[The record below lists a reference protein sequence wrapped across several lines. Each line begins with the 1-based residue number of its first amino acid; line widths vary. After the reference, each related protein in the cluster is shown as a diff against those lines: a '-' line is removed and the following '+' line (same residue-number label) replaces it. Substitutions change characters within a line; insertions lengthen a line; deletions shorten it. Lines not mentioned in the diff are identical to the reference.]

1 MDHFQIL
8 LLVAILLRA
17 SKSRPDRRRNAAYG
31 KFIASREYLLAGKK
45 ERKTFSENWFVYYF
59 SSLIILLLIQKL
71 SVVFLWIKIAKYVT
85 RLRGILFLGCFCAS
99 DLLFILQGKSP
110 GGSPSL
116 LFQFL
121 AWSQYQFRETKHL
134 MFMIGWSTD
143 SLRLHYYFWKLFKT
157 KCFGFCCLS
166 WQRSVEL
173 PAETKMGIC
182 CDFLFSY
189 TLKFKSQIHEGGSLR
204 SWRDFAR
211 VQRS

>member
-1 MDHFQIL
+1 MNED
-8 LLVAILLRA
+8 
-17 SKSRPDRRRNAAYG
+17 SKG
-31 KFIASREYLLAGKK
+31 FHTTKK
-45 ERKTFSENWFVYYF
+45 N
-59 SSLIILLLIQKL
+59 LI
-71 SVVFLWIKIAKYVT
+71 
-85 RLRGILFLGCFCAS
+85 LGCFCANY
-99 DLLFILQGKSP
+99 LLFILQGRSP
-110 GGSPSL
+110 RGSPSL

-189 TLKFKSQIHEGGSLR
+189 TLKFKFTNGVACVAGGISR
-204 SWRDFAR
+204 ECKGHKPAHAR
-211 VQRS
+211 ITCSRR